1 MESFLI
7 LEVFGGLTFKVN
19 NMKAMKIWFG
29 LMVVTFMSIS
39 VYTLMTQQYGLM
51 FCNLLGVLLS
61 VEGLWYS
68 NVKNK

>member
-1 MESFLI
+1 M
-7 LEVFGGLTFKVN
+7 KV
-19 NMKAMKIWFG
+19 MKIWFG

-61 VEGLWYS
+61 VEGLWFS